1 VLRKLGLDKLG
12 RAETRHRNRHEAS
25 ARIQTARAALARLE
39 TIAKEQK
46 LPDEIVRPWRERELQ
61 RIAQFET
68 ERDPNGDG
76 FTLAAGMHGA
86 ELALIEAERARLNEL
101 LREGKVTDEIR
112 RRIER
117 GLDLDEER
125 LRRNV
130 RGISSDDADDV
141 IDERAKP

>member
-1 VLRKLGLDKLG
+1 V
-12 RAETRHRNRHEAS
+12 HR
-25 ARIQTARAALARLE
+25 
-39 TIAKEQK
+39 
-46 LPDEIVRPWRERELQ
+46 
-61 RIAQFET
+61 
-68 ERDPNGDG
+68 
-76 FTLAAGMHGA
+76 A

-130 RGISSDDADDV
+130 RGISSDGDD
-141 IDERAKP
+141 DDGRNG

>member
-1 VLRKLGLDKLG
+1 LPWVLRKLGLDKLG
-12 RAETRHRNRHEAS
+12 RAETRHRNRHEVS
-25 ARIQTARAALARLE
+25 ARIETARAALARLE

-46 LPDEIVRPWRERELQ
+46 LPDEIVAPWRERELQ

-68 ERDPNGDG
+68 ERNPKGDG
-76 FTLAAGMHGA
+76 FTLTAGVHRA

-130 RGISSDDADDV
+130 RGISSDGDD
-141 IDERAKP
+141 DDGRNG

>member
-1 VLRKLGLDKLG
+1 MPRRATATGTRRARGSKLRAPRWRDSK
-12 RAETRHRNRHEAS
+12 
-25 ARIQTARAALARLE
+25 RIAA
-39 TIAKEQK
+39 EQK
-46 LPDEIVRPWRERELQ
+46 LPDEIVAPWRERERQ

-68 ERDPNGDG
+68 ERNPKGDG
-76 FTLAAGMHGA
+76 FTLSAGVHRA

-130 RGISSDDADDV
+130 RGISSDDDD
-141 IDERAKP
+141 DDGPDRA